1 MWTTIFEAIG
11 CYMFAQEV
19 SKDGT
24 SFKFYRSDGTFD
36 FVYRSHSTIKC
47 HTDYAWYPF
56 DTLECEFAMKSVAQN
71 LTRQV

>member
-1 MWTTIFEAIG
+1 MWCNSILNVLYFMSVKE
-11 CYMFAQEV
+11 

-47 HTDYAWYPF
+47 LMDYAWYPF
-56 DTLECEFAMKSVAQN
+56 DTLECQFAMKSPDQN